1 VKEVVVRSRR
11 RLMAKR
17 LETGES
23 SLEQYRDFL
32 RLLARLRLDRRLRG
46 KLDPSDI
53 VQQTLLR
60 AHQAI
65 DQFRGAE
72 GSEQAAWLRQILSA
86 TMADEVRRYTR
97 GKRDVGVE
105 RWLLASLDE
114 SSASLEAW
122 LAADQTSPSGLAIRH
137 EELLSLAEA
146 LGALA
151 EDQRLAVE
159 LHHLK
164 GYSLTDVGRQM
175 NRSKAAVAGLL
186 RRGLKELRDRLKSE
200 VQDEP

>member
-1 VKEVVVRSRR
+1 MVEG
-11 RLMAKR
+11 
-17 LETGES
+17 LETGEPAI
-23 SLEQYRDFL
+23 ERYRDFL
-32 RLLARLRLDRRLRG
+32 RLVARLRLDRRLRG

-65 DQFRGAE
+65 DQFRGTE
-72 GSEQAAWLRQILSA
+72 GSERAAWLRQILSA
-86 TMADEVRRYTR
+86 TIADEVRRYTR
-97 GKRDVGVE
+97 GKRDVGAE

-122 LAADQTSPSGLAIRH
+122 LAADQTSPSLQAIRH
-137 EELLSLAEA
+137 EELLLLADA
-146 LGALA
+146 LAALA
-151 EDQRLAVE
+151 EDQRVAVE

-164 GYSLTDVGRQM
+164 GYSLADVGHQM
-175 NRSKAAVAGLL
+175 GRSKSAVAGLL
-186 RRGLKELRDRLKSE
+186 RRGLKALRDQLKSE